1 MKKQAAKRH
10 SGGDGSARG
19 KLKSGM
25 KKKLAGLFV
34 CVVLAL
40 ILLLFRITYINAV
53 SGDQYARQ
61 VLTTSQSQ
69 YASVTMPYKRGDI
82 IDCNGTVLATSEKTY
97 NVILDC
103 RAVNSR
109 PEYADPTVE
118 ALRAVYGI
126 SPDTIR
132 ALLTDEKTKD
142 ALYKVI
148 LKNVSIE
155 EKQAFDT
162 YCEHGEDSGLSD
174 EEKKNR
180 ANIRGV
186 WFEEEYVRNYPL
198 GSTACDVI
206 GFVYDKDQADWGVES
221 YYNSTLQGV
230 DGRKY
235 GYWDSGSDLGQTI
248 VEPRDGDTVQLT
260 IDTTVQEICD
270 RYVEKFDDYFTGGPF
285 SDTEGAKNI
294 GILVMDP
301 NDASILAMSSSRP
314 YDLNDPRDLTPFYSD
329 EQLESMS
336 EDKKIEALNR
346 IWRNYCISDTF
357 EPGSVFKPVVVASA
371 LENGSLSGND
381 EFTCDGYQ
389 TVAGTRIKCSET
401 EGHGDLTVGG
411 VIANSCNDALMQIAS
426 GMGSGEFCKYQNLFR
441 FGMRTGIDLSGE
453 ATGILHTEDTI
464 SEVDLATSSFGQG
477 FTCTMIQEAAA
488 MCAVI
493 NGGYYYKPHV
503 ISRVLDSTGSVKKN
517 YGKILEKQVVSE
529 EVSGL
534 LRQYMVEC
542 AEEGTAQ
549 PAKVDCYSMGG
560 KTGTA
565 QQIPRGNGKYLLSF
579 TGFAPAEN
587 PQVLVYV
594 VVDEPNVE
602 YQPDSRYAQWL
613 GRDVMQEILPY
624 LGLYPDEPHDPDDS
638 HFRYDF
644 DNKEGKTPEQL
655 AREAL
660 ESEDDEEEDEEDE
673 DGEDYDEDDEAGE
686 PVTETAADI
695 NVPEP
700 QDTGDGEVEGG
711 NTEETD
717 GVTNEE
723 AGIEEEETDT

>member
-1 MKKQAAKRH
+1 M
-10 SGGDGSARG
+10 
-19 KLKSGM
+19 
-25 KKKLAGLFV
+25 
-34 CVVLAL
+34 
-40 ILLLFRITYINAV
+40 
-53 SGDQYARQ
+53 
-61 VLTTSQSQ
+61 
-69 YASVTMPYKRGDI
+69 
-82 IDCNGTVLATSEKTY
+82 
-97 NVILDC
+97 
-103 RAVNSR
+103 
-109 PEYADPTVE
+109 
-118 ALRAVYGI
+118 
-126 SPDTIR
+126 
-132 ALLTDEKTKD
+132 
-142 ALYKVI
+142 
-148 LKNVSIE
+148 
-155 EKQAFDT
+155 
-162 YCEHGEDSGLSD
+162 
-174 EEKKNR
+174 
-180 ANIRGV
+180 
-186 WFEEEYVRNYPL
+186 
-198 GSTACDVI
+198 
-206 GFVYDKDQADWGVES
+206 
-221 YYNSTLQGV
+221 
-230 DGRKY
+230 
-235 GYWDSGSDLGQTI
+235 
-248 VEPRDGDTVQLT
+248 
-260 IDTTVQEICD
+260 
-270 RYVEKFDDYFTGGPF
+270 
-285 SDTEGAKNI
+285 
-294 GILVMDP
+294 
-301 NDASILAMSSSRP
+301 
-314 YDLNDPRDLTPFYSD
+314 
-329 EQLESMS
+329 
-336 EDKKIEALNR
+336 
-346 IWRNYCISDTF
+346 
-357 EPGSVFKPVVVASA
+357 VVASA

-565 QQIPRGNGKYLLSF
+565 QKIPRGNGKYLLSF